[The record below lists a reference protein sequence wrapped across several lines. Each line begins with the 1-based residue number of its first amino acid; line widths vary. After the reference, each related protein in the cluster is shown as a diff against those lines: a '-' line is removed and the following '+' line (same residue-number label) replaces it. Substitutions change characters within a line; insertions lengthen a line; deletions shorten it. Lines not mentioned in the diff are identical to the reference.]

1 MWSPIDF
8 YTHRSISLW
17 VNKFIDVVTHRLLYT
32 SKYQSMGKH
41 THRLLYTS
49 KYQSMGKQVYRCGH
63 PQTSIHIEVLVYGS
77 TSLQMWSPQTSI
89 HIEVLVYGS
98 TSLQMWSPIDFYT
111 HRSIS
116 LWVNKFID
124 VVTHR
129 LLYTSKY
136 QSMGQQV
143 VYGSNKF
150 IDVVTHRLLYTSK
163 YQSMGKQVYRCGHPQ
178 TSIHIEVLVYG
189 STSLQMWSHIDFY
202 THRSISLW
210 VNKFIDV
217 VTHRL
222 LYTSK
227 YQSMGKQV
235 YRCGHPQ
242 TSIHIE
248 VLVYG

>member
-1 MWSPIDF
+1 MWSPIDFYTHRSISLWVNKFIDVVTHRLLYTSKYQSRSPIDF

-32 SKYQSMGKH
+32 SKYQSMGK
-41 THRLLYTS
+41 
-49 KYQSMGKQVYRCGH
+49 QVYRCGH
-63 PQTSIHIEVLVYGS
+63 
-77 TSLQMWSPQTSI
+77 PQTSI

-136 QSMGQQV
+136 QSMG
-143 VYGSNKF
+143 
-150 IDVVTHRLLYTSK
+150 
-163 YQSMGKQVYRCGHPQ
+163 KQVYRCGHPQ

-189 STSLQMWSHIDFY
+189 
-202 THRSISLW
+202 
-210 VNKFIDV
+210 
-217 VTHRL
+217 
-222 LYTSK
+222 
-227 YQSMGKQV
+227 
-235 YRCGHPQ
+235 
-242 TSIHIE
+242 
-248 VLVYG
+248 